1 MRAPP
6 WRTRAQRTKV
16 LELARDLARSGCH
29 PDHTSILAQLEPMEG
44 FADARVRLEESAIR
58 LQLDRLCALAR
69 APRSR
74 LGRTELT

>member
-16 LELARDLARSGCH
+16 LELARDLARSGGH
-29 PDHTSILAQLEPMEG
+29 PDHTSILAELEPMEG
-44 FADARVRLEESAIR
+44 FAEARVRLEESAIR

-69 APRSR
+69 TPKIR
-74 LGRTELT
+74 LRKPEAT